1 MFPFYNETL
10 TSRKLALDSL
20 SSTECSFPID
30 HYTKE
35 IKRSLATIEKCA
47 LLSPSSPLHR
57 RLGVQNKPIF
67 AIEPDSVV
75 IDELHLFMRIFD
87 ILIRN
92 LIYELINRDHHSRR
106 ATDTPFIK
114 TLEATIS
121 ESGVTFRVWEK
132 RDASGK
138 PSGNYAW
145 TSLKGSDMKKV
156 LQSLPPHFSSLLR
169 AKIQEIM
176 AKIWMVRNENLIMII
191 IIIVIK
197 F

>member
-1 MFPFYNETL
+1 M
-10 TSRKLALDSL
+10 
-20 SSTECSFPID
+20 SFPID

-35 IKRSLATIEKCA
+35 ETKRSLATIEKCA
-47 LLSPSSPLHR
+47 LLSPSSPLHK

-92 LIYELINRDHHSRR
+92 LIYELINRDRHSRR
-106 ATDTPFIK
+106 SPTDTPFIK
-114 TLEATIS
+114 KLEATIS

-138 PSGNYAW
+138 PSGIYDW

-156 LQSLPPHFSSLLR
+156 LQSLPSHFSSLLQ
-169 AKIQEIM
+169 AEIQEIM
-176 AKIWMVRNENLIMII
+176 AKIWMVRKRKFNLQ
-191 IIIVIK
+191 

>member
-1 MFPFYNETL
+1 M
-10 TSRKLALDSL
+10 
-20 SSTECSFPID
+20 
-30 HYTKE
+30 
-35 IKRSLATIEKCA
+35 
-47 LLSPSSPLHR
+47 LSPSSPLHK

-87 ILIRN
+87 ILMRN
-92 LIYELINRDHHSRR
+92 LIYELINRDRHSRR
-106 ATDTPFIK
+106 SSTDTPFIK

-138 PSGNYAW
+138 PSGIYDW

-156 LQSLPPHFSSLLR
+156 LQSLSPHFSSLLR
-169 AKIQEIM
+169 AEIQEIM
-176 AKIWMVRNENLIMII
+176 AKIWTVH
-191 IIIVIK
+191 K
-197 F
+197 